1 MGISI
6 RGLSDSSVKRIVGIL
21 SGTSADG
28 ASTGIIKVKGFG
40 KSTELELVSYKTY
53 PYPLAIRE
61 ELFKLFDPETSS
73 TESICEMNFLLG
85 HFYGDCVRRIVEET
99 NLQMDDIDL
108 IGSHGQTIW
117 HHPRGDTFS
126 GYPNLSTLQIGE
138 PSVIAE
144 KTGTSVVADYRKADM
159 ASGGEGAPLT
169 PYLDYILFS
178 SMESNRII
186 QNIGGIANLTYL
198 PRDPDL
204 DDVIAF
210 DTGPGNMVLD
220 ALISYYTKGKSQYD
234 EDGKTALKGKT
245 DHELLERLL
254 DEPYF
259 RLEPPKTTGRELF
272 GESYAMKIVEQA
284 SELDLTPE
292 DVVATAT
299 SLTVESIVKEYEK
312 LLGQGLEIDEVFVSG
327 GGYHNKAMI
336 TQLGKRITPIIL
348 ESHEKLG
355 LPGDAK
361 EAVLFAVL
369 ANEFVNNSP
378 SNMPRVTGARKRVV
392 LGCFHPAQEHLKRAC

>member
-1 MGISI
+1 MSAGSI
-6 RGLSDSSVKRIVGIL
+6 KRIVGIL

-28 ASTGIIKVKGFG
+28 ASTGIIEVEGFG
-40 KSTELELVSYKTY
+40 KSTNLELVSHKTY
-53 PYPLAIRE
+53 SYPLAIRE
-61 ELFKLFDPETSS
+61 EMFKLFNPETSS
-73 TESICEMNFLLG
+73 TESICKMNFVLG
-85 HFYGDCVRRIVEET
+85 HFYGDCVRRIVDET
-99 NLQMDDIDL
+99 NLEIDDIDL

-117 HHPRGDTFS
+117 HHPSGDKFS
-126 GYPNLSTLQIGE
+126 GYPDLSTLQIGE

-144 KTGTSVVADYRKADM
+144 KTGIPVVADFRKADM

-178 SMESNRII
+178 SMKSNRII

-198 PRDPDL
+198 PRDPAQ

-220 ALISYYTKGKSQYD
+220 ALISYYTGGESQYD

-245 DHELLERLL
+245 DHELLGGLL

-272 GESYAMKIVEQA
+272 GESYVMKIIEQA
-284 SELDLTPE
+284 SELSLTPE

-299 SLTVESIVKEYEK
+299 SLTVESIAKEYDK
-312 LLGQGLEIDEVFVSG
+312 LLNLGLEIDEVFVSG
-327 GGYHNKAMI
+327 GGYHNKALI
-336 TQLGKRITPIIL
+336 TQLKERITPIIL
-348 ESHEKLG
+348 EPHEKLG

-369 ANEFVNNSP
+369 ANEFINNSA

-392 LGCFHPAQEHLKRAC
+392 LGGFHPAQETP